1 MINISKPTIG
11 LLPLYSLLYDET
23 VPSARKRIDQFH
35 KVIISELA
43 ARGLDVKAAPVCRIK
58 PEFAAAIK
66 SFEAAKVDAI
76 VTIHLAYSPSLE
88 SSDVLASTKLPIII
102 LDTTESYDF
111 GPLNGPDEI
120 MYNHGIHGVQ
130 DMCNLLIRNG
140 KHFELEAGH
149 WKESDVIDRV
159 TAWVRAAFLC
169 NQIKISRVGR
179 LGSPFEGMGDFFV
192 ESEVLEATTG
202 IKTIPCEFSKI
213 KEIISKIEDEEI
225 NQELEADIKKF
236 TFDGISKEDYF
247 DTVRVCLG
255 VRKWIKQEN
264 LSAFTMNFLDFN
276 KANGFEVVP
285 FLEASKCMARGVG
298 YAGESDVITAALVA
312 TLATLYQDVS
322 FIEMFCP
329 DWKND
334 SIFLSHMGELNINL
348 VDGKPALVKTPF
360 PYTDAKDPV
369 IAIGRFR
376 EGKSTMVC
384 LAPGYDN
391 SYTLIIAPITV
402 LSVDG
407 RDEMNQKVRG
417 WFKPEVPISQFLA
430 QYSRVG
436 GTHHLALVYQDVAA
450 DIEKFGV
457 MLGCKVVVIK

>member
-1 MINISKPTIG
+1 
-11 LLPLYSLLYDET
+11 
-23 VPSARKRIDQFH
+23 
-35 KVIISELA
+35 
-43 ARGLDVKAAPVCRIK
+43 
-58 PEFAAAIK
+58 
-66 SFEAAKVDAI
+66 
-76 VTIHLAYSPSLE
+76 
-88 SSDVLASTKLPIII
+88 
-102 LDTTESYDF
+102 
-111 GPLNGPDEI
+111 
-120 MYNHGIHGVQ
+120 
-130 DMCNLLIRNG
+130 
-140 KHFELEAGH
+140 
-149 WKESDVIDRV
+149 
-159 TAWVRAAFLC
+159 
-169 NQIKISRVGR
+169 
-179 LGSPFEGMGDFFV
+179 
-192 ESEVLEATTG
+192 
-202 IKTIPCEFSKI
+202 
-213 KEIISKIEDEEI
+213 
-225 NQELEADIKKF
+225 
-236 TFDGISKEDYF
+236 
-247 DTVRVCLG
+247 
-255 VRKWIKQEN
+255 
-264 LSAFTMNFLDFN
+264 MNFLDFN